1 MRILIAGASG
11 VVGKRVVQRLHDDGH
26 TVTGLSRRPEQAA
39 TIEAA
44 GAHAL
49 VADVYDTDSLRSA
62 FDTAKPEVV
71 IHQLT
76 DLSGGDRTANAKI
89 RTVGTRNLV
98 DAARHA
104 GVGRIVAQSIAWA
117 YAPGDSPAGE
127 DTPLDLGGA
136 PDRLATVA
144 GVAALE
150 DAVRDLP
157 EWVVLR
163 YGMLYGPD
171 TWYYPGGL
179 MAQMAQSRSLPATA
193 DVVSFLHVDDAAAAA
208 VAALAWP
215 SGPVNVCDDD
225 PAPGYDWVPSFCE
238 HVGAPRPER
247 VAQDRAGW
255 ARGADNA
262 YARSQ
267 LGWAP
272 QRPTW
277 RYGDA

>member
-11 VVGKRVVQRLHDDGH
+11 VVGKRVVQRLSDDGH
-26 TVTGLSRRPEQAA
+26 TVTGLSRRP
-39 TIEAA
+39 A
-44 GAHAL
+44 GAQAL
-49 VADVYDTDSLRSA
+49 VADVYDTDALRSA
-62 FDTAKPEVV
+62 FETAKPEVV

-89 RTVGTRNLV
+89 RIVGTRNLV
-98 DAARHA
+98 DVALES
-104 GVGRIVAQSIAWA
+104 GVRRIIAQSIAWA
-117 YAPGDSPAGE
+117 YAPGDSPARE
-127 DTPLDLGGA
+127 DTPLDLEGA
-136 PDRLATVA
+136 PDRLGTVA

-150 DAVRDLP
+150 GAVAELP

-163 YGMLYGPD
+163 YGTLYGPD

-179 MAQMAQSRSLPATA
+179 MARMALGQSLPATA

-225 PAPGYDWVPSFCE
+225 PSPGYDWVPSFCE
-238 HVGAPRPER
+238 HVGAPPPER
-247 VAQDRAGW
+247 AVQDRTPW
-255 ARGADNA
+255 ARGADNTF
-262 YARSQ
+262 ARSQ

-277 RYGDA
+277 RYGEA